1 MRNDEPQ
8 PPANFTALAF
18 TDSVKRLQREH
29 GSRDSYA
36 RMEASGDRFLL
47 TDVERLF
54 IEARDSFYLA
64 SVGENGWPYVQYRGG
79 PPGFLRV
86 LDDNTLAFADFRGNR
101 QYISAGNVTV
111 TPKVA
116 MILMDYAE
124 RRRLKIWAEV
134 AQIAPADDAE
144 LAARVDLGEY
154 AAVIERIFV
163 FQIRGYD
170 WNCPQHITPRL
181 TLREWERSEL
191 GGSFADG

>member
-1 MRNDEPQ
+1 MRSDEPQ
-8 PPANFTALAF
+8 RPANFTALAF

-47 TDVERLF
+47 TDGERSF
-54 IEARDSFYLA
+54 IKARDSFYLA

-154 AAVIERIFV
+154 AAVIERILV

-181 TLREWERSEL
+181 TRAEWERTEL
-191 GGSFADG
+191 GTTTAC